1 MAKKFVFELQDI
13 LDFRN
18 FEKEQAEGELAKAL
32 AVETE
37 IQDKLN
43 NIAAQF
49 ISLKKTA
56 DTLTD
61 FEDIA
66 AANKHKSFLE
76 YQKEELLKQLAQA
89 QIVTEQKRQVLAEVM
104 KKTTA
109 LEKLKEKEETVYKEK
124 LDKEEND
131 FIDDLANSGKHFHQ

>member
-1 MAKKFVFELQDI
+1 MAKKFKFDLQDI

-18 FEKEQAEGELAKAL
+18 FEKEQAEAELAQAL

-37 IQDKLN
+37 INNKLQ

-49 ISLKKTA
+49 VAVKSQIDSTKN
-56 DTLTD
+56 

-66 AANKHKSFLE
+66 AGNRHKKLLD
-76 YQKEELLKQLAQA
+76 YQKEELLKQLAEA
-89 QIVTEQKRQVLAEVM
+89 NIVTEEKRAALAEIM

-109 LEKLKEKEETVYKEK
+109 LEKLREKEEEAYKEQV
-124 LDKEEND
+124 DKEENN
-131 FIDDLANSGKHFHQ
+131 FIDDLANAQRRGP

>member
-1 MAKKFVFELQDI
+1 MAKVFKFELQDI

-18 FEKEQAEGELAKAL
+18 FEKEQAEAELAQAL

-37 IQDKLN
+37 IKNKLQ

-49 ISLKKTA
+49 VAVKSQIDSTKN
-56 DTLTD
+56 

-66 AANKHKSFLE
+66 AGNRHKKFLD
-76 YQKEELLKQLAQA
+76 YQKEELLKQLAEA
-89 QIVTEQKRQVLAEVM
+89 NIVTEEKRAALAEIM

-109 LEKLKEKEETVYKEK
+109 LEKLREKEEEAYKEQV
-124 LDKEEND
+124 DKEENE
-131 FIDDLANSGKHFHQ
+131 FIDDLANAQRH

>member
-1 MAKKFVFELQDI
+1 MAKVFKFELQDI

-18 FEKEQAEGELAKAL
+18 FEKEQAEVELAQAL

-37 IQDKLN
+37 INNKLQ

-49 ISLKKTA
+49 VAVKSQRTSTKNL
-56 DTLTD
+56 
-61 FEDIA
+61 EDIA
-66 AANKHKSFLE
+66 AGNRHKKLLE

-89 QIVTEQKRQVLAEVM
+89 NIITEEKRAVLAEIM

-109 LEKLKEKEETVYKEK
+109 LEKLREKEEEAYKEQV
-124 LDKEEND
+124 DKDENE
-131 FIDDLANSGKHFHQ
+131 FIDDLANAQRH